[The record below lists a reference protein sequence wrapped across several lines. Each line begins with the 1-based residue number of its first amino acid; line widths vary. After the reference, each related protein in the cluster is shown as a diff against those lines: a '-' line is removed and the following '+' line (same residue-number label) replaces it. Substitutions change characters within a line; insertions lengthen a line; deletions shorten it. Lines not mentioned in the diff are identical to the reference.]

1 MLLKQSPFQLL
12 KKTLYYLIGFKR
24 EYLYTKILQNVNSAQ
39 NNFLIIEWKTLILL
53 LQKLKEIQDAI
64 EEAIKEIDA
73 ERKIIEINFPVKK
86 DIAELFVS
94 EYESAINAYETQKG
108 VYKEKLSIL
117 ETDLKSKGSSIF
129 TSIKSTEIELVSLQS
144 HLESIIA
151 VIKKHNKW
159 LDEFGERKS
168 AAIKNFKALCS

>member
-1 MLLKQSPFQLL
+1 M
-12 KKTLYYLIGFKR
+12 
-24 EYLYTKILQNVNSAQ
+24 
-39 NNFLIIEWKTLILL
+39 
-53 LQKLKEIQDAI
+53 
-64 EEAIKEIDA
+64 
-73 ERKIIEINFPVKK
+73 
-86 DIAELFVS
+86 S

-151 VIKKHNKW
+151 VIKSIINGLTNLAKEKVPQ
-159 LDEFGERKS
+159 L
-168 AAIKNFKALCS
+168 KNFKALCS